1 MDEDGDEEEEEKG
14 EGVESDE
21 DVEEAEVLVLN
32 IPLDVSGMRGYVVL
46 TGYSKGST
54 FRLCF
59 LSFGFILIGS
69 LCSR

>member
-1 MDEDGDEEEEEKG
+1 MEEDGEEEEKG
-14 EGVESDE
+14 EEVESGE
-21 DVEEAEVLVLN
+21 DVLVLN

-59 LSFGFILIGS
+59 LSFGLILIGS

>member
-1 MDEDGDEEEEEKG
+1 VEEDGDEEEERG
-14 EGVESDE
+14 EEVESDE
-21 DVEEAEVLVLN
+21 DVVEAEVLDLN

-46 TGYSKGST
+46 TGYSKGSI